1 MYKFLKIILGIFL
14 IGVGLV
20 FAFFLMIALIKTY
33 NEPSKDD
40 NMELKK
46 ECFSGKLQHGT
57 GTSFSLIID
66 GFSKDELNST
76 DIVSITESKNDKKI
90 DKYSVY
96 QAFYVYEYA
105 ERGFNFHFM
114 PNKDSTYVI
123 EQNDS
128 KKYILSDFNY
138 SFGYDEDLLDYFPD
152 CSLYNCKING
162 EVTKECKM
170 RLIK

>member
-1 MYKFLKIILGIFL
+1 MYKFLKIILKIFL
-14 IGVGLV
+14 ICVGLF
-20 FAFFLMIALIKTY
+20 FALILIIALTKEY
-33 NEPSKDD
+33 NKPSKAD

-46 ECFSGKLQHGT
+46 DCFAGKLQHGT
-57 GTSFSLIID
+57 GTSFYLSID
-66 GFSKDELNST
+66 GLSKDELNNT

-96 QAFYVYEYA
+96 KAFYVYEYA
-105 ERGFNFHFM
+105 ERGFTFYFI

>member
-1 MYKFLKIILGIFL
+1 MHNRILVFSFL
-14 IGVGLV
+14 IGIV
-20 FAFFLMIALIKTY
+20 FIFIFFFMIGFIKWS

-46 ECFSGKLQHGT
+46 DCFAGKLQHGT
-57 GTSFSLIID
+57 GTSFYLSID
-66 GFSKDELNST
+66 GLSKDELNNT

-96 QAFYVYEYA
+96 KAFYVYEYA
-105 ERGFNFHFM
+105 ERGFTFYFI

-123 EQNDS
+123 EQNNV

-138 SFGYDEDLLDYFPD
+138 SFGYNEDMLDYFPS

-162 EVTKECKM
+162 KVTNECKL